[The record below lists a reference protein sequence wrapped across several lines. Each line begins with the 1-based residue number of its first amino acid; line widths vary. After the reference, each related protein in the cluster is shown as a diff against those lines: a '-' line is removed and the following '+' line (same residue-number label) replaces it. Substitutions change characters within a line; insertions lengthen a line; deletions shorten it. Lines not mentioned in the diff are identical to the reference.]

1 MVQRELFDVP
11 SKVRVFKK
19 HRIEQIDGRVEV
31 G

>member
-11 SKVRVFKK
+11 SQVRVFKK
-19 HRIEQIDGRVEV
+19 HRIEQIDGRL